1 MLGVLGEHGR
11 EHARD
16 NVAKRNAGTKITS
29 ASDVL
34 GAKRDN
40 SGKLSNSQAVLSSPR
55 QIVRLRRVAG
65 CAGKILPPD
74 SDPAPKV

>member
-1 MLGVLGEHGR
+1 MFRMLREHRGK
-11 EHARD
+11 HARD

-40 SGKLSNSQAVLSSPR
+40 SDKLSNSQAVLSSPQLR
-55 QIVRLRRVAG
+55 QA
-65 CAGKILPPD
+65 
-74 SDPAPKV
+74 